1 MRVSIVLYFLC
12 IPIVIVHP
20 SHFLAQNIPPLI
32 GTDIK
37 NPGIKIPNPMEQT
50 GTQRQSDHGQQ
61 SPTKV
66 QENEIGK
73 FMESLT
79 SAYGS
84 RNRELIVSSYSQDP
98 GLIIFWNGMP
108 LSGISI
114 FSQSLNGWLA
124 QSDTLSFELLQ
135 PDIHILGRFA
145 WISSQCRVR
154 SFKGGAESTLTGSM
168 TWILERKRS
177 SWIILHEHRTLL
189 PLESK

>member
-1 MRVSIVLYFLC
+1 MRLSIVLYFLC
-12 IPIVIVHP
+12 IPIVMVHP

-73 FMESLT
+73 FMEGLT

-145 WISSQCRVR
+145 WVSSQCRVR
-154 SFKGGAESTLTGSM
+154 SFKGGVESTLTGSM

>member
-1 MRVSIVLYFLC
+1 MRLSIVLYFLC
-12 IPIVIVHP
+12 IPVVMVHP
-20 SHFLAQNIPPLI
+20 SLFLAQNIPPLI

-37 NPGIKIPNPMEQT
+37 NPGIKVPNPMGQT

-73 FMESLT
+73 FMEGLT
-79 SAYGS
+79 SAYGNK
-84 RNRELIVSSYSQDP
+84 NREFIVSSYSQDP

-124 QSDTLSFELLQ
+124 QTDTLSFELLQ

-145 WISSQCRVR
+145 WVSSQCRVKTY
-154 SFKGGAESTLTGSM
+154 KGGIESILAGTM

-177 SWIILHEHRTLL
+177 SWVILHEHRTLL
-189 PLESK
+189 PIEPK